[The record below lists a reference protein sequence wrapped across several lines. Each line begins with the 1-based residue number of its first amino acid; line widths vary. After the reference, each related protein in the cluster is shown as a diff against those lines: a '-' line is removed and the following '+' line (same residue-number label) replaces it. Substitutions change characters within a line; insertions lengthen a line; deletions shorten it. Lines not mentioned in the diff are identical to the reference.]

1 MFLEHALLYDS
12 YAQYLIAHGNVVE
25 ADKVYEIGISRLV

>member
-12 YAQYLIAHGNVVE
+12 YAQYLIADGKLVA
-25 ADKVYEIGISRLV
+25 ADKVYGIGISRLV